1 MYATVDEVAARLSRP
16 VSPEEQP
23 RIEALIGDAS
33 AYVAD
38 YCTGAWDRSK
48 PPAIFKT
55 VVCSEVMRWLAV
67 QPGIVSE
74 RVGDVEVQFGPGSAA
89 QQLSPAAKSALKRY
103 RRPLAS
109 IHLERRL
116 G

>member
-1 MYATVDEVAARLSRP
+1 MYATVDEVTARLSRP
-16 VSPEEQP
+16 VLPEERP

-67 QPGIVSE
+67 QPGIMSE
-74 RVGDVEVQFGPGSAA
+74 RVGDVEVQFGPTSSAH
-89 QQLSPAAKSALKRY
+89 QLSPAARTALKRY
-103 RRPLAS
+103 RSSLAT
-109 IHLERRL
+109 IRL
-116 G
+116 GRA

>member
-1 MYATVDEVAARLSRP
+1 MYATVDEVAARLTKP
-16 VSPEEQP
+16 VLPEERP

-74 RVGDVEVQFGPGSAA
+74 RVGDVEVQFGPASAA
-89 QQLSPAAKSALKRY
+89 QQLSPAAKASLRRY
-103 RRPLAS
+103 RRSLTS
-109 IHLERRL
+109 IRLEREK